1 MDWLSDNAWTVWLG
15 LTVAL
20 GAAEMLSLDFVLVML
35 AVGAGGGLVTALAGG
50 PLVLQVV
57 VAAITAMGMLAL
69 VRPPVLRRLHSG
81 PELTLGHSK
90 LVGRQGVVTV
100 GLTGLSPGRVRL
112 EGEEWSAS
120 PYDESLTIAAGETV
134 EVFEI
139 RGATAYVHPV
149 PTLEP

>member
-1 MDWLSDNAWTVWLG
+1 MDWLSENAWTVWLG

-20 GAAEMLSLDFVLVML
+20 GAAEMLSLDFVLIML

-57 VAAITAMGMLAL
+57 VAAITAVGMLAL
-69 VRPPVLRRLHSG
+69 ARPPVLRRLHSG

-90 LVGRQGVVTV
+90 LVGARAVVTREV
-100 GLTGLSPGRVRL
+100 SGLEPGRIHL

-120 PYDESLTIAAGETV
+120 PYDEHLSIAVGETV
-134 EVFEI
+134 EIFEI

-149 PTLEP
+149 ASLEP

>member
-1 MDWLSDNAWTVWLG
+1 MDWLSENAWSVWLG

-50 PLVLQVV
+50 SVVLQVA
-57 VAAITAMGMLAL
+57 VAAITAVGMLAV
-69 VRPPVLRRLHSG
+69 VRPPVLRRLHTG

-90 LVGRQGVVTV
+90 LIGHSAVVTV
-100 GLTGLSPGRVRL
+100 EVTGLTPGRVRL
-112 EGEEWSAS
+112 DGEEWSVS
-120 PYDESLTIAAGETV
+120 PYDESLTIAPGETV

-139 RGATAYVHPV
+139 RGATAFVHPV

>member
-1 MDWLSDNAWTVWLG
+1 MEWLSQNAWTVWLG

-35 AVGAGGGLVTALAGG
+35 AVGASGGLVTALAGG
-50 PLVLQVV
+50 PVVLQVV
-57 VAAITAMGMLAL
+57 MAAITAVGMLAL
-69 VRPPVLRRLHSG
+69 VRPPVLRRLKSG
-81 PELTLGHSK
+81 PELTLGHNK
-90 LVGRQGVVTV
+90 LVGSRGTVTV
-100 GLTGLSPGRVRL
+100 AATALVPGRVRL
-112 EGEEWSAS
+112 SGDEWSAA
-120 PYDESLTIAAGETV
+120 PYDEHLTIGAGETV